1 VQKHASTMVKRG
13 ENAGKELSH
22 VNIVREFSILSSK
35 DKTVSFVLPDNYK
48 ANFFVAA
55 LIQNQQTENISGYN
69 SSAIN

>member
-1 VQKHASTMVKRG
+1 VVKRG

-35 DKTVSFVLPDNYK
+35 DKTVGFTLPENDK
-48 ANFFVAA
+48 TNFFVAA
-55 LIQNQQTENISGYN
+55 LIQNQQTGNISGYN